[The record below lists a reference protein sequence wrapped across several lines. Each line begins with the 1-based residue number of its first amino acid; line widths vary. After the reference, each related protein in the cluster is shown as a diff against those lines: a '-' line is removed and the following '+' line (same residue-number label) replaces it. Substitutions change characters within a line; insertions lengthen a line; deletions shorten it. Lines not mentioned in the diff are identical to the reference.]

1 MRFAPLYD
9 PCNDPT
15 LAVAGMVFYGV
26 MSVLH
31 SDPMPKVLCARS
43 RWRHLETVIHVGEVL
58 IVKGTYI
65 KGRQLRGLSVFSMST
80 RSDKVL
86 PLKCPLQ
93 FTTQAKYLFL
103 SLSDIVN
110 HIPEPFPCKACV
122 LGNADGPV
130 SVGNI
135 PHDVITLNEITS
147 ASVLTCTVTRG
158 EGQHTCSIPIALPDV
173 RVVVLEGSQRGGKGE
188 EEKEEEEV
196 WESWD
201 STEADRL
208 LACYRAGAVDS
219 SDKQVGTIELADS
232 QRTRQGHSNVTRVG
246 TEDYEDMDGG
256 PVPDMIRVRETT
268 VTIGIP
274 VLNAVQEEE
283 EGGTTIR
290 GSAVAPAQSKR
301 CKDLKQA
308 VKTSQDYEDMDGP
321 STIVRGSTL
330 VATRTPRKGPNKHGD
345 ADYEDMDVFDDPPAG
360 VASAVWHEKAGD
372 PRIHHTD
379 TSCEYENM
387 DRTPGDLATGEGGGT
402 PPIKPQGWIYM
413 SSSYDAYESTE
424 HNGDR
429 FERCDS
435 AVILDDD
442 YTDLVQSNLITATRT
457 KE

>member
-9 PCNDPT
+9 PCDDPT

-26 MSVLH
+26 MSILH

-93 FTTQAKYLFL
+93 FTTQAKYLFI
-103 SLSDIVN
+103 SLSDIVT

-173 RVVVLEGSQRGGKGE
+173 RVVVLESSQRSGKGK
-188 EEKEEEEV
+188 EKEEEV

-201 STEADRL
+201 GTEADRL

-219 SDKQVGTIELADS
+219 FDKQARTIELVDS
-232 QRTRQGHSNVTRVG
+232 QRTRQGHSNVTPIG
-246 TEDYEDMDGG
+246 TEDYEDMDR
-256 PVPDMIRVRETT
+256 VPDMIRVRDTT
-268 VTIGIP
+268 VTNGIP

-283 EGGTTIR
+283 EEVTTIR
-290 GSAVAPAQSKR
+290 GSAVAPAQSKC

-308 VKTSQDYEDMDGP
+308 VKTSQDYEDMDEFPYKDGP

-330 VATRTPRKGPNKHGD
+330 VAARTPRKGPK
-345 ADYEDMDVFDDPPAG
+345 
-360 VASAVWHEKAGD
+360 KQ
-372 PRIHHTD
+372 
-379 TSCEYENM
+379 
-387 DRTPGDLATGEGGGT
+387 GGG
-402 PPIKPQGWIYM
+402 G
-413 SSSYDAYESTE
+413 
-424 HNGDR
+424 R
-429 FERCDS
+429 
-435 AVILDDD
+435 
-442 YTDLVQSNLITATRT
+442 
-457 KE
+457 